1 MFIFGLFSN
10 INNYAIMHLND
21 FRTYYI
27 YCNKSITMSLN
38 NITKVK
44 HFVADRATF
53 LKNLAETPNH
63 TVLKL
68 TATWCGPCKAIAEY
82 TRLASLQLPAN
93 VDLIECD
100 VDESF
105 DLYASLKQKK
115 MVNGIPVFLFYKN
128 GNATLISDLSVT
140 GADIKALDAFFFRVL
155 AAANT

>member
-1 MFIFGLFSN
+1 MRKI
-10 INNYAIMHLND
+10 HLND
-21 FRTYYI
+21 FYI
-27 YCNKSITMSLN
+27 LNVLSAHPIMSSFN
-38 NITKVK
+38 SVTKVK
-44 HFVADRATF
+44 HVVADRALF

-82 TRLASLQLPAN
+82 TRQASLRLPAN

-140 GADIKALDAFFFRVL
+140 GADIPALDAFFFRVL
-155 AAANT
+155 AATKPCAK

>member
-1 MFIFGLFSN
+1 MSAM
-10 INNYAIMHLND
+10 NNVT
-21 FRTYYI
+21 R
-27 YCNKSITMSLN
+27 
-38 NITKVK
+38 VK
-44 HFVADRATF
+44 HIYLDRATF
-53 LKNLAETPNH
+53 LKNLGETPNH

-68 TATWCGPCKAIAEY
+68 TATWCGPCKLIAEY
-82 TRLASLQLPAN
+82 TRQASLRLPAN

-140 GADIKALDAFFFRVL
+140 GAGTKELDAFFFRVL
-155 AAANT
+155 AMVNPAGTATNHYVGQ

>member
-1 MFIFGLFSN
+1 MS
-10 INNYAIMHLND
+10 
-21 FRTYYI
+21 
-27 YCNKSITMSLN
+27 SLN
-38 NITKVK
+38 NVTRVK
-44 HFVADRATF
+44 HVVADRAAF
-53 LKNLAETPNH
+53 LKHLTDTPNH

-68 TATWCGPCKAIAEY
+68 TATWCGPCKQIAEY
-82 TRLASLQLPAN
+82 TRQASLRLPAN

-140 GADIKALDAFFFRVL
+140 GSNVKDLDAFFFRVL
-155 AAANT
+155 TAANPGNPATGN

>member
-1 MFIFGLFSN
+1 MSAM
-10 INNYAIMHLND
+10 NNVT
-21 FRTYYI
+21 R
-27 YCNKSITMSLN
+27 
-38 NITKVK
+38 VK
-44 HFVADRATF
+44 HISLDRATF
-53 LKNLAETPNH
+53 LKNLGETPNH

-68 TATWCGPCKAIAEY
+68 TATWCGPCKLIAEY
-82 TRLASLQLPAN
+82 TRQASLRLPAN

-140 GADIKALDAFFFRVL
+140 GAGTKELDAFFFRAL
-155 AAANT
+155 AMVNPAGTATNHYVGQ

>member
-1 MFIFGLFSN
+1 MTTP
-10 INNYAIMHLND
+10 IM
-21 FRTYYI
+21 T
-27 YCNKSITMSLN
+27 TPN
-38 NITKVK
+38 NITRVK
-44 HFVADRATF
+44 PFVADRALF

-63 TVLKL
+63 TILKL
-68 TATWCGPCKAIAEY
+68 TATWCGPCKQIAEY
-82 TRLASLQLPAN
+82 TRLASLRLPAN

-140 GADIKALDAFFFRVL
+140 GASTKDLDAFFFRVV
-155 AAANT
+155 AMVNAGDTATKNYVNQ

>member
-1 MFIFGLFSN
+1 MSF
-10 INNYAIMHLND
+10 LNVT
-21 FRTYYI
+21 R
-27 YCNKSITMSLN
+27 
-38 NITKVK
+38 VK
-44 HFVADRATF
+44 HVAADRIAF
-53 LKNLAETPNH
+53 LKHLAETPNH

-68 TATWCGPCKAIAEY
+68 TATWCGPCKQIAEY
-82 TRLASLQLPAN
+82 TRQASLRLPAN

-140 GADIKALDAFFFRVL
+140 GSNVKDLDAFFFRVV
-155 AAANT
+155 AAANPGMTATSNYVYQ

>member
-1 MFIFGLFSN
+1 MS
-10 INNYAIMHLND
+10 
-21 FRTYYI
+21 
-27 YCNKSITMSLN
+27 SLN
-38 NITKVK
+38 NVTRVK
-44 HFVADRATF
+44 HVSADRATF

-82 TRLASLQLPAN
+82 TRMASLQLPAN

-115 MVNGIPVFLFYKN
+115 MVNGIPVFLFYKH

-155 AAANT
+155 AAANPGGTGTSNYIGK

>member
-1 MFIFGLFSN
+1 
-10 INNYAIMHLND
+10 
-21 FRTYYI
+21 
-27 YCNKSITMSLN
+27 MSL
-38 NITKVK
+38 TRVK
-44 HFVADRATF
+44 HVATDRVAF

-68 TATWCGPCKAIAEY
+68 TATWCGPCKQIADY
-82 TRLASLQLPAN
+82 TRQASLRLPAN

-140 GADIKALDAFFFRVL
+140 GADIKSLDAFFFRVL
-155 AAANT
+155 AMVNPGMSATNHYVNQ

>member
-1 MFIFGLFSN
+1 MS
-10 INNYAIMHLND
+10 
-21 FRTYYI
+21 
-27 YCNKSITMSLN
+27 SLN
-38 NITKVK
+38 NITRVK
-44 HFVADRATF
+44 HVAADRIIF
-53 LKNLAETPNH
+53 LKHLAETPNH

-68 TATWCGPCKAIAEY
+68 TATWCGPCKQIAEY
-82 TRLASLQLPAN
+82 TRQASLRLPGN

-140 GADIKALDAFFFRVL
+140 GAGIKELDTFFFRVV
-155 AAANT
+155 AMANPVGTATNHYVHQ

>member
-1 MFIFGLFSN
+1 
-10 INNYAIMHLND
+10 
-21 FRTYYI
+21 
-27 YCNKSITMSLN
+27 MSL
-38 NITKVK
+38 TRVK
-44 HFVADRATF
+44 HVATDRVAF

-68 TATWCGPCKAIAEY
+68 TATWCGPCKQIADY
-82 TRLASLQLPAN
+82 TRQASLRLPAN

-140 GADIKALDAFFFRVL
+140 GADIKSLDAFFFRVL
-155 AAANT
+155 AMVNPGMSATNHYVNS

>member
-1 MFIFGLFSN
+1 MSSLSN
-10 INNYAIMHLND
+10 
-21 FRTYYI
+21 
-27 YCNKSITMSLN
+27 
-38 NITKVK
+38 VK
-44 HFVADRATF
+44 HVVVDRATF
-53 LKNLAETPNH
+53 LKKLAETPNH

-68 TATWCGPCKAIAEY
+68 TATWCGPCKQIAEY
-82 TRLASLQLPAN
+82 TRQASLRLPAN

-140 GADIKALDAFFFRVL
+140 GADIKALDAFFFRVM
-155 AAANT
+155 AASTPGGSEII

>member
-1 MFIFGLFSN
+1 MSIP
-10 INNYAIMHLND
+10 NN
-21 FRTYYI
+21 
-27 YCNKSITMSLN
+27 N
-38 NITKVK
+38 NVTRVK
-44 HFVADRATF
+44 HFVADRALF

-63 TVLKL
+63 TILKL
-68 TATWCGPCKAIAEY
+68 TAGWCGPCKQIAEY
-82 TRLASLQLPAN
+82 TRQASLRLPPN

-140 GADIKALDAFFFRVL
+140 GASTKDLDAFFFRVV
-155 AAANT
+155 AMVNPGDTATKNYVNQ

>member
-1 MFIFGLFSN
+1 MS
-10 INNYAIMHLND
+10 
-21 FRTYYI
+21 
-27 YCNKSITMSLN
+27 SLN
-38 NITKVK
+38 VTRVK
-44 HFVADRATF
+44 HVTADRLAF
-53 LKNLAETPNH
+53 LKHLAETPNH

-68 TATWCGPCKAIAEY
+68 TATWCGPCKQIAEY
-82 TRLASLQLPAN
+82 TRQVSLRLPAN

-140 GADIKALDAFFFRVL
+140 GSNVKDLDAFFFRVV
-155 AAANT
+155 AAANPGTTATENYVSQ

>member
-1 MFIFGLFSN
+1 MS
-10 INNYAIMHLND
+10 
-21 FRTYYI
+21 
-27 YCNKSITMSLN
+27 SLN
-38 NITKVK
+38 NNVTRVM
-44 HFVADRATF
+44 HVSADRAAF
-53 LKNLAETPNH
+53 LKHLTETPNH

-68 TATWCGPCKAIAEY
+68 TATWCGPCKQIAEY
-82 TRLASLQLPAN
+82 TRQVSLRLPAN

-140 GADIKALDAFFFRVL
+140 GADIKALDAFFFRVV
-155 AAANT
+155 AAANPGMTATNHYVNQ

>member
-1 MFIFGLFSN
+1 MS
-10 INNYAIMHLND
+10 
-21 FRTYYI
+21 
-27 YCNKSITMSLN
+27 SLN
-38 NITKVK
+38 TITRVK
-44 HFVADRATF
+44 HVTADRLAF
-53 LKNLAETPNH
+53 LKHVAETPNH

-68 TATWCGPCKAIAEY
+68 TATWCGPCKQIAEY
-82 TRLASLQLPAN
+82 TRQASLRLPAN

-140 GADIKALDAFFFRVL
+140 GSNVKDLDAFFFRVL
-155 AAANT
+155 TAANPGNTATSNYVSQSI

>member
-1 MFIFGLFSN
+1 MSSP
-10 INNYAIMHLND
+10 NNVT
-21 FRTYYI
+21 R
-27 YCNKSITMSLN
+27 
-38 NITKVK
+38 VK
-44 HFVADRATF
+44 HVVADRVLF

-68 TATWCGPCKAIAEY
+68 TATWCGPCKQIAEY
-82 TRLASLQLPAN
+82 TRIASLRLPPN

-140 GADIKALDAFFFRVL
+140 GASPKDLDAFFFRVI
-155 AAANT
+155 AMVNPGDTATSNYVNQYQ

>member
-1 MFIFGLFSN
+1 MRKIR
-10 INNYAIMHLND
+10 LND
-21 FRTYYI
+21 FYI
-27 YCNKSITMSLN
+27 LNVLSTINHHPIMSSLN
-38 NITKVK
+38 ATRVK
-44 HFVADRATF
+44 HVSADRITF
-53 LKNLAETPNH
+53 LKHLAETPNH

-82 TRLASLQLPAN
+82 TRQSSLRLPAN

-100 VDESF
+100 VDDSF

-140 GADIKALDAFFFRVL
+140 GADIPALDSFFLRVL
-155 AAANT
+155 TATKP

>member
-1 MFIFGLFSN
+1 MA
-10 INNYAIMHLND
+10 NNVT
-21 FRTYYI
+21 R
-27 YCNKSITMSLN
+27 
-38 NITKVK
+38 VK
-44 HFVADRATF
+44 HISLDRATF
-53 LKNLAETPNH
+53 LKNLGETPNH

-68 TATWCGPCKAIAEY
+68 TATWCGPCKTIAEY
-82 TRLASLQLPAN
+82 TRQASLRLPAN

-140 GADIKALDAFFFRVL
+140 GAGTKELDAFFFRVM
-155 AAANT
+155 AMVSPASTATNHYINQ

>member
-1 MFIFGLFSN
+1 
-10 INNYAIMHLND
+10 
-21 FRTYYI
+21 
-27 YCNKSITMSLN
+27 MSL
-38 NITKVK
+38 TRVK
-44 HFVADRATF
+44 HVATDRVAF

-68 TATWCGPCKAIAEY
+68 TATWCGPCKQIADY
-82 TRLASLQLPAN
+82 TRQASLRLPAN

-105 DLYASLKQKK
+105 VLYASLKQKK

-140 GADIKALDAFFFRVL
+140 GADIKSLDAFFFRVL
-155 AAANT
+155 AMVNPGMSATNHYVNQ